1 MANKCP
7 KCGQDNRPGSR
18 FCAVCGGPIA
28 GPANAGT
35 GVQASAAVPPAA
47 VGPVVAKA
55 GAAIAPVAKQ
65 AAAKGWAGSKRGVGF
80 LARVFTIGGRAAYSE
95 VFGSLPTASGQ
106 VAAPP
111 NEAAVAEPIETAAL
125 VFVLALL
132 GGWLA
137 FTLPPRGTAI
147 VIIAAPLVL
156 LVLSWLGFRRPY
168 FTKMTFTGL
177 AGRMRNRGRARQ
189 VPIYKFQVYEQTTG
203 QPLDVVMVGPRQG
216 SALGSGR
223 ECASLGYPSSGP
235 ERAEILARGGCG
247 RNRKT
252 AGLADGAEADPA
264 DSGLVPAVDPVVA
277 GLAHHVVRLIDAVP
291 DE

>member
-1 MANKCP
+1 MP
-7 KCGQDNRPGSR
+7 EQGFRL
-18 FCAVCGGPIA
+18 
-28 GPANAGT
+28 
-35 GVQASAAVPPAA
+35 SAAVPPAA
-47 VGPVVAKA
+47 VGPAVAKA

-147 VIIAAPLVL
+147 VVIAAPLVL

-216 SALGSGR
+216 GALAPGANVHLWGIR
-223 ECASLGYPSSGP
+223 HP
-235 ERAEILARGGCG
+235 G
-247 RNRKT
+247 RNELRT
-252 AGLADGAEADPA
+252 WRVE
-264 DSGLVPAVDPVVA
+264 AVDATGKPL
-277 GLAHHVVRLIDAVP
+277 GLLTAPRLIPLTVALFLPSILLLLVWLITLFV
-291 DE
+291 

>member
-1 MANKCP
+1 MANQCP

-28 GPANAGT
+28 GPANAGA
-35 GVQASAAVPPAA
+35 GVQASAAIPPAA

-55 GAAIAPVAKQ
+55 SAAIAPVAKQ

-111 NEAAVAEPIETAAL
+111 NEAAVAEPIEPAAL

-177 AGRMRNRGRARQ
+177 AGRMRNRGRARP

-216 SALGSGR
+216 SALAPGANVHLWGIR
-223 ECASLGYPSSGP
+223 HP
-235 ERAEILARGGCG
+235 G
-247 RNRKT
+247 RNELRT
-252 AGLADGAEADPA
+252 WRVE
-264 DSGLVPAVDPVVA
+264 AVDSTGKPL
-277 GLAHHVVRLIDAVP
+277 GLLTAPRLIPLTVALFLPSILLLLVWLITLFV
-291 DE
+291 

>member
-1 MANKCP
+1 MANRCP
-7 KCGQDNRPGSR
+7 KCGQDNRPDAR

-28 GPANAGT
+28 GSANAGG
-35 GVQASAAVPPAA
+35 GVQQNTPIPPAA
-47 VGPVVAKA
+47 VVPAVAKA

-106 VAAPP
+106 VAALA
-111 NEAAVAEPIETAAL
+111 NEAAVAEPIEPAAL
-125 VFVLALL
+125 AFVLALL

-147 VIIAAPLVL
+147 VVIAAPLVL

-177 AGRMRNRGRARQ
+177 ASRMRNRGRARQ
-189 VPIYKFQVYEQTTG
+189 VPIYKFQIYEEVTG
-203 QPLDVVMVGPRQG
+203 QPLDVVIIGPRQG
-216 SALGSGR
+216 SALAPGANVHLWGIR
-223 ECASLGYPSSGP
+223 HPDRNEL
-235 ERAEILARGGCG
+235 RAWRVE
-247 RNRKT
+247 
-252 AGLADGAEADPA
+252 
-264 DSGLVPAVDPVVA
+264 AVDATGKPLGV
-277 GLAHHVVRLIDAVP
+277 LAAPRLIPLTVALFLPSILLLLVWLITLFV
-291 DE
+291 